1 MFVSRRIL
9 ASSAAA
15 VIVVGSALVPF
26 NGAEAAAPPKCR
38 NADLHA
44 SFRHTDSGPSHRF
57 GRIVLKNLSQHSCRT
72 GGYGGLSY
80 VGGGN
85 GTRIGAAADR
95 DPGTVRGIVLRPGQR
110 VFSEVSETVA
120 GVFSPAQCRPVAVDG
135 FRVYVPNAT
144 RSQFIAHHTTGCRNS
159 TVHLISHKPYRRP

>member
-26 NGAEAAAPPKCR
+26 NGAQAAAPPQCR

-44 SFRHTDSGPSHRF
+44 SFRHTDSGASHRF

-72 GGYGGLSY
+72 GGYGLSY

-85 GTRIGAAADR
+85 GTRIGASVIPWRVGGASYSMVAIGTCSYDVGR
-95 DPGTVRGIVLRPGQR
+95 DVIRPGCY
-110 VFSEVSETVA
+110 
-120 GVFSPAQCRPVAVDG
+120 GD
-135 FRVYVPNAT
+135 
-144 RSQFIAHHTTGCRNS
+144 RN
-159 TVHLISHKPYRRP
+159 L